1 MSDLSLL
8 QLIILTFIYP
18 RTIFTWPN
26 RKCDIALWIHER
38 AKPVSS
44 PSSTEPCTLSC
55 LCHCGLH
62 NYPFSH
68 QHLFTAV
75 FQWTHISQNMLQMLF
90 KFRFS
95 FHPNLQY
102 PPMQKSES
110 PDASCNTE
118 NARNML
124 RCLSTHFNSL
134 SLPHTEKCKHF
145 TFVKKV
151 LKTQSLPK
159 TSPPCG
165 GCGQTPLLQTMEKV
179 TVSPDFPQE
188 PAHVWI
194 YKVSFPLLHLGW
206 GSRSVSLRCSAG
218 KWAPRL
224 WPGWMAR
231 HGARLEAGQSPWIS
245 TWIQG

>member
-1 MSDLSLL
+1 MENVALPYGYMK
-8 QLIILTFIYP
+8 Q
-18 RTIFTWPN
+18 PN
-26 RKCDIALWIHER
+26 LWVVL
-38 AKPVSS
+38 APQNLVLCPVSVIVAYIS
-44 PSSTEPCTLSC
+44 IRLATST
-55 LCHCGLH
+55 
-62 NYPFSH
+62 
-68 QHLFTAV
+68 FTAA

-194 YKVSFPLLHLGW
+194 YKVSFPFLHLGW
-206 GSRSVSLRCSAG
+206 GSRSVSMRCSAG

-224 WPGWMAR
+224 WPGWMAS